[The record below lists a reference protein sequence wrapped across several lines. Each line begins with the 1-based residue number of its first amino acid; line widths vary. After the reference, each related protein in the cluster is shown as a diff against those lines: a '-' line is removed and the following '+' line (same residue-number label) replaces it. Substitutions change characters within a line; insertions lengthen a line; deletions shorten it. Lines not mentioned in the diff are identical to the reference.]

1 MSLICSKIPIS
12 YKIKKKIGL
21 DCNWGVPIAV
31 VPPCSWS
38 VKLEV
43 LFHENPFFHKINI
56 ILMMKLLGMEKTRYL
71 FKFYYIG
78 AKEYFG
84 SQRQPDY
91 LTIEDC
97 LLTALQEKN
106 YMHEAKTSGFE
117 VASRT
122 DKFVS
127 ARGSTFSF
135 ITEKTPILMEI
146 NSALP
151 KNIGVW
157 AYSKVPTD
165 FYSRYNAQF
174 RHYKYIMPYP
184 KAILKDDS
192 IVNMKAMKKVCKALE
207 GRHNFK
213 NFSKQGKEK
222 VKNVR
227 DMIATSINT
236 EGNFIIF
243 DFKSRA
249 FLRQQIRRMV
259 AKILEVGFGKT
270 SYEEFIDLFDP
281 SKDISYQPADPFGL
295 ILWDINYGNNVSFVI
310 DNKSKERR
318 DKYFRE
324 QEQNFSLK
332 KKLFNF
338 MQHNNIG

>member
-1 MSLICSKIPIS
+1 
-12 YKIKKKIGL
+12 
-21 DCNWGVPIAV
+21 
-31 VPPCSWS
+31 
-38 VKLEV
+38 
-43 LFHENPFFHKINI
+43 
-56 ILMMKLLGMEKTRYL
+56 
-71 FKFYYIG
+71 
-78 AKEYFG
+78 
-84 SQRQPDY
+84 
-91 LTIEDC
+91 
-97 LLTALQEKN
+97 
-106 YMHEAKTSGFE
+106 
-117 VASRT
+117 
-122 DKFVS
+122 
-127 ARGSTFSF
+127 
-135 ITEKTPILMEI
+135 MEI

-165 FYSRYNAQF
+165 FYSRYNAYF
-174 RHYKYIMPYP
+174 RHYKYIMTYP
-184 KAILKDDS
+184 KAIPKDDS
-192 IVNMKAMKKVCKALE
+192 IVNFKAMEKVCKALE

-213 NFSKQGKEK
+213 NFSKPGKEK

-227 DMIATSINT
+227 DMISTSIIT

-259 AKILEVGFGKT
+259 AKILEVGFGKI

-295 ILWDINYGNNVSFVI
+295 ILWDINYGNNVSFVT

-324 QEQNFSLK
+324 QEQKFALK
-332 KKLFNF
+332 KKLFDF

>member
-1 MSLICSKIPIS
+1 MFENS
-12 YKIKKKIGL
+12 YFI
-21 DCNWGVPIAV
+21 
-31 VPPCSWS
+31 
-38 VKLEV
+38 
-43 LFHENPFFHKINI
+43 HKINI
-56 ILMMKLLGMEKTRYL
+56 ILKMKLLGMEKTRYL

-78 AKEYFG
+78 TEEYFG
-84 SQRQPDY
+84 SQRQPNY
-91 LTIEDC
+91 LTIEAC
-97 LLTALQEKN
+97 LISALQEKN
-106 YMHEAKTSGFE
+106 YIHEAKKSGFE

-127 ARGSTFSF
+127 ARGSTFSC
-135 ITEKTPILMEI
+135 ITEKIPILMEI

-151 KNIGVW
+151 KNIGIW

-165 FYSRYNAQF
+165 FLSRYNAQF
-174 RHYKYIMPYP
+174 RHYKYIIPYP
-184 KAILKDDS
+184 KDILKNDS
-192 IVNMKAMKKVCKALE
+192 KVNFKAMKKVSKALE

-222 VKNVR
+222 VKNIR
-227 DMIATSINT
+227 DMISTSIKI
-236 EGNFIIF
+236 EGNFIVF

-259 AKILEVGFGKT
+259 AKILEVGLDKI

-281 SKDISYQPADPFGL
+281 SKEISYQPAESFGL

-324 QEQNFSLK
+324 QEQKFALK

-338 MQHNNIG
+338 MQHNNISY

>member
-1 MSLICSKIPIS
+1 M
-12 YKIKKKIGL
+12 
-21 DCNWGVPIAV
+21 
-31 VPPCSWS
+31 
-38 VKLEV
+38 
-43 LFHENPFFHKINI
+43 FENSDFIQKINI
-56 ILMMKLLGMEKTRYL
+56 ILKMKLLGMEKTRYL

-78 AKEYFG
+78 AEEYFG
-84 SQRQPDY
+84 SQRQPNY

-106 YMHEAKTSGFE
+106 YIHEAKKSGFE

-135 ITEKTPILMEI
+135 ITEKIPILMEI

-165 FYSRYNAQF
+165 FLSRYNAQF

-184 KAILKDDS
+184 NAVLKDDS
-192 IVNMKAMKKVCKALE
+192 TVNFKAMKKVCKALE

-213 NFSKQGKEK
+213 NFSKPGKEK
-222 VKNVR
+222 VKNIR
-227 DMIATSINT
+227 DMISTSINI

-259 AKILEVGFGKT
+259 AKILEVGFGKI

-324 QEQNFSLK
+324 QEQKFAFK

>member
-1 MSLICSKIPIS
+1 
-12 YKIKKKIGL
+12 
-21 DCNWGVPIAV
+21 
-31 VPPCSWS
+31 
-38 VKLEV
+38 
-43 LFHENPFFHKINI
+43 LFENSDFIHKINI

-78 AKEYFG
+78 AEEYFG

-91 LTIEDC
+91 LTIEEC

-106 YMHEAKTSGFE
+106 YIVDARGSGFE

-127 ARGSTFSF
+127 ARGSSFSF
-135 ITEKTPILMEI
+135 INEKRPILMEI

-151 KNIGVW
+151 KNIGLW
-157 AYSKVPTD
+157 AYSKVPID
-165 FYSRYNAQF
+165 FYSRYNAEF

-184 KAILKDDS
+184 KDILKDDS
-192 IVNMKAMKKVCKALE
+192 RVNFEAMEKVCKALE

-213 NFSKQGKEK
+213 NFSKPGKEE
-222 VKNVR
+222 VKNIR
-227 DMIATSINT
+227 DMISTSINI

-249 FLRQQIRRMV
+249 FLRQQIRRMI
-259 AKILEVGFGKT
+259 AKILEVGFGKI
-270 SYEEFIDLFDP
+270 SYEDFIDLFDP
-281 SKDISYQPADPFGL
+281 FKDISYQPADPFGL

-318 DKYFRE
+318 NKYFRE
-324 QEQNFSLK
+324 QEQKFALK

>member
-78 AKEYFG
+78 AEEYFG
-84 SQRQPDY
+84 SQRQPNY

-192 IVNMKAMKKVCKALE
+192 IDNMKAMEKVCKALE

>member
-192 IVNMKAMKKVCKALE
+192 IDNMKAMEKVCKALE

-324 QEQNFSLK
+324 QEQNFALK

>member
-1 MSLICSKIPIS
+1 
-12 YKIKKKIGL
+12 
-21 DCNWGVPIAV
+21 
-31 VPPCSWS
+31 
-38 VKLEV
+38 
-43 LFHENPFFHKINI
+43 
-56 ILMMKLLGMEKTRYL
+56 MKLLGMEKTRYL

-78 AKEYFG
+78 AEEYFG
-84 SQRQPDY
+84 SQRQPNY

-106 YMHEAKTSGFE
+106 YIHEVKKSGFE

-135 ITEKTPILMEI
+135 ISEKIPIMMEI

-157 AYSKVPTD
+157 AYSKVPID
-165 FYSRYNAQF
+165 FFSRYNAQF

-184 KAILKDDS
+184 KANLKVDS
-192 IVNMKAMKKVCKALE
+192 IVNFKAMKKVCKALE
-207 GRHNFK
+207 GLHNFK

-222 VKNVR
+222 VKNIR
-227 DMIATSINT
+227 DIISTSINI

-259 AKILEVGFGKT
+259 AKILEVGLDKI

-281 SKDISYQPADPFGL
+281 SKEISYQPADPFGL

-324 QEQNFSLK
+324 QEQNFALK

>member
-1 MSLICSKIPIS
+1 
-12 YKIKKKIGL
+12 
-21 DCNWGVPIAV
+21 
-31 VPPCSWS
+31 
-38 VKLEV
+38 
-43 LFHENPFFHKINI
+43 
-56 ILMMKLLGMEKTRYL
+56 MMKLLEMEKTRYL

-78 AKEYFG
+78 AEEYFG

-106 YMHEAKTSGFE
+106 YIDDARKSGFE

-135 ITEKTPILMEI
+135 ITGKIPILMEI

-157 AYSKVPTD
+157 AYSNVPID
-165 FYSRYNAQF
+165 FLSRYNAQF
-174 RHYKYIMPYP
+174 RHYKYIMLYP

-192 IVNMKAMKKVCKALE
+192 IVNFKAMKKVCEALK

-213 NFSKQGKEK
+213 NFSKPGKEE
-222 VKNVR
+222 VKNIR
-227 DMIATSINT
+227 DMISTSINI

-259 AKILEVGFGKT
+259 AKILEVGFGKI
-270 SYEEFIDLFDP
+270 SFEDFIDLFDP

-295 ILWDINYGNNVSFVI
+295 ILWDINYGNKVNFVI
-310 DNKSKERR
+310 DVKSKERR
-318 DKYFRE
+318 DKYFRK
-324 QEQNFSLK
+324 QEQKFALK

-338 MQHNNIG
+338 MQHNNVG